1 MAKDYNAENLRSFA
15 DIDEK
20 EHKKISAKGGANSQK
35 TRKRRKM
42 LKEQLEILLSMPLN
56 DEEIKEQIKD
66 LGIISDDETNNQ
78 MAIVIALYEKALSG
92 DTKAFEI
99 IRDTVGEKPK
109 DEVKYKDITPKWFK
123 EWYYETQSK
132 VFQQLDI

>member
-35 TRKRRKM
+35 ARKRRKM

-66 LGIISDDETNNQ
+66 LGIISDDEMNNQ
-78 MAIVIALYEKALSG
+78 MAIVIALYEKALNG

-109 DEVKYKDITPKWFK
+109 DEVEYKDITPKWFK
-123 EWYYETQSK
+123 E
-132 VFQQLDI
+132 

>member
-66 LGIISDDETNNQ
+66 LGIISDDEMNNQ
-78 MAIVIALYEKALSG
+78 MAIVIALYVKALNG

-109 DEVKYKDITPKWFK
+109 DEVEYKDITPKWFK
-123 EWYYETQSK
+123 E
-132 VFQQLDI
+132 

>member
-42 LKEQLEILLSMPLN
+42 LKEQLEILLSIPLN
-56 DEEIKEQIKD
+56 DEEIKEKIKD
-66 LGIISDDETNNQ
+66 LGIISDDEMNNQ

-109 DEVKYKDITPKWFK
+109 DEVEYKDITPKWFK
-123 EWYYETQSK
+123 E
-132 VFQQLDI
+132 

>member
-66 LGIISDDETNNQ
+66 LGIISDDEMNNQ

-109 DEVKYKDITPKWFK
+109 DEVEYKDITLKWFK
-123 EWYYETQSK
+123 E
-132 VFQQLDI
+132 

>member
-1 MAKDYNAENLRSFA
+1 MAKDYNVENLRSFA

-66 LGIISDDETNNQ
+66 LGIISDDEMNNQ

-109 DEVKYKDITPKWFK
+109 DEVEYKDITLKWFK
-123 EWYYETQSK
+123 E
-132 VFQQLDI
+132 

>member
-1 MAKDYNAENLRSFA
+1 MAKNYNAENLRSFA

-66 LGIISDDETNNQ
+66 LGIISDDEMNNQ
-78 MAIVIALYEKALSG
+78 MAIVIALYEKALNG

-109 DEVKYKDITPKWFK
+109 DEVEYKDITPKWFK
-123 EWYYETQSK
+123 E
-132 VFQQLDI
+132 

>member
-123 EWYYETQSK
+123 E
-132 VFQQLDI
+132 

>member
-66 LGIISDDETNNQ
+66 LGIISDDEMNNQ
-78 MAIVIALYEKALSG
+78 MAIVIALYEKALNG

-109 DEVKYKDITPKWFK
+109 DEVEYKDITPKWFK
-123 EWYYETQSK
+123 E
-132 VFQQLDI
+132 

>member
-20 EHKKISAKGGANSQK
+20 EHKKISAKGGVNSQK

-66 LGIISDDETNNQ
+66 LGIISDDEMNNQ
-78 MAIVIALYEKALSG
+78 MAIVIALYVKALNG

-109 DEVKYKDITPKWFK
+109 DEVEYKDITPKWFK
-123 EWYYETQSK
+123 E
-132 VFQQLDI
+132 

>member
-1 MAKDYNAENLRSFA
+1 MAKNYNAENLRSFA

-66 LGIISDDETNNQ
+66 LGIISDDEMNNQ
-78 MAIVIALYEKALSG
+78 MAIVIALYVKALNG

-109 DEVKYKDITPKWFK
+109 DEVEYKDITPKWFK
-123 EWYYETQSK
+123 E
-132 VFQQLDI
+132 